1 LPVALT
7 LLRTEL
13 RDLVRLDSVVT
24 VVDAEN
30 FALNRFDSKAVRN
43 QLAYG
48 DVILLN
54 KCDLVGDEQLCSLEQ
69 VIENVAAN
77 ARIIRA
83 TRCDI
88 PLALILSVGLF
99 QSDRFF
105 ATHEANYAAPAAT
118 HPHLLTDGFEA
129 LSFQSHRAFGV
140 HQFQNFL
147 ETLPDDVYRGK
158 GLLWIAE
165 TDKRYI
171 FHLVAKRFSLDE
183 GRFDYV
189 QTNKLVLIGRDL
201 DHTRLRRQLESCL
214 ASTGGTGA

>member
-1 LPVALT
+1 M
-7 LLRTEL
+7 
-13 RDLVRLDSVVT
+13 
-24 VVDAEN
+24 
-30 FALNRFDSKAVRN
+30 
-43 QLAYG
+43 
-48 DVILLN
+48 
-54 KCDLVGDEQLCSLEQ
+54 
-69 VIENVAAN
+69 
-77 ARIIRA
+77 
-83 TRCDI
+83 
-88 PLALILSVGLF
+88 
-99 QSDRFF
+99 
-105 ATHEANYAAPAAT
+105 
-118 HPHLLTDGFEA
+118 
-129 LSFQSHRAFGV
+129 